1 MPIKITGNGTKHI
14 PSLKSYIGKDAN
26 EAINQIQEISKRVV
40 VTDCI
45 GYNGHRIVTLM
56 GNEKRI
62 EIVCETNKADDVL
75 NESID
80 PSEAEWRIIDIFEF
94 SERPIPKKGYY

>member
-1 MPIKITGNGTKHI
+1 MPIKFTENGTKHI

-26 EAINQIQEISKRVV
+26 EAINQIQEKNKRVV

-56 GNEKRI
+56 GSEKRI
-62 EIVCETNKADDVL
+62 EIVCETNEADDVL
-75 NESID
+75 NESIA
-80 PSEAEWRIIDIFEF
+80 PSKAEWRIIDIFEF

>member
-1 MPIKITGNGTKHI
+1 MPIKFTENGTKHI

-26 EAINQIQEISKRVV
+26 EAISQIQEISNRVV

-62 EIVCETNKADDVL
+62 EIVCVTNKADDVL
-75 NESID
+75 NESIA
-80 PSEAEWRIIDIFEF
+80 PSKAEWRIIDIFEF